1 MKVILFGASGMVGRG
16 VLQECLKAEDITEIV
31 AILRSPL
38 TTPHPKVTEIIFKDF
53 SQADFSNLQ
62 GFDGCF
68 YTLGMSS
75 SDGTPQQYHY
85 TMYELPLL
93 IAKKL
98 QPNNPN
104 MTFVFTSGQGANAF
118 GKGWAKTL
126 GEAENALNQ
135 VGFKQFISFRPAII
149 QPLDGITSKTKSYRL
164 FYRFTSPILQLLRQL
179 LPNHILTTRIIGE
192 AMLNAVRFGYTDF
205 IANPKDIKALADKSL
220 EKSN

>member
-1 MKVILFGASGMVGRG
+1 MKVILFGASGMVGQG
-16 VLQECLKAEDITEIV
+16 VLQECLKAEDVTEIV

-38 TTPHPKVTEIIFKDF
+38 TTPHPKVREIIIKDLN
-53 SQADFSNLQ
+53 QADFSSLQ

-75 SDGTPQQYHY
+75 SDGTAEQYHH
-85 TMYELPLL
+85 TMYELSLL

-98 QPNNPN
+98 QPHNPN

-135 VGFKQFISFRPAII
+135 VGFRQFIAFRPAVI
-149 QPLDGITSKTKSYRL
+149 QPLDGITSKTRSYRL
-164 FYRFTSPILQLLRQL
+164 FYRFTSPILQLLRQIF
-179 LPNHILTTRIIGE
+179 PNHILTTRIIGQ
-192 AMLNAVRFGYTDF
+192 AMLNSVRFGYEDF
-205 IANPKDIKALADKSL
+205 IAKPKDIKALADKSL
-220 EKSN
+220 REN

>member
-1 MKVILFGASGMVGRG
+1 MKIILFGASGMVGQG
-16 VLQECLKAEDITEIV
+16 ILQECLKAKDITEIV

-38 TTPHPKVTEIIFKDF
+38 ATPYPKVCEIIVKDF
-53 SQADFSNLQ
+53 SQADFSSLQ

-68 YTLGMSS
+68 YAVGMSS
-75 SDGTPQQYHY
+75 SNGSVEQYHY

-135 VGFKQFISFRPAII
+135 IGFRQFVAFRPAVI

-164 FYRFTSPILQLLRQL
+164 FYRFTSPILQLLRYV
-179 LPNHILTTRIIGE
+179 LPNHILTTRIIGQ
-192 AMLNAVRFGYTDF
+192 AMLNSVRFGYTDF
-205 IANPKDIKALADKSL
+205 IAKPKDIKTLADKSL
-220 EKSN
+220 GIFD